1 MLRHPFEPLVHACPR
16 CLGEVAPGRVG
27 FQCVEHGDARDTHGP
42 YRVDELLGPTA
53 QREAALHRSK
63 LARRPRPPRR
73 PGHRAPVAP
82 WPDAA
87 RTARL
92 VAGAAVMAATL
103 AFLVR

>member
-1 MLRHPFEPLVHACPR
+1 VA
-16 CLGEVAPGRVG
+16 LGQVG
-27 FQCVEHGDARDTHGP
+27 FHCVEHGDARDSHGP

-53 QREAALHRSK
+53 QREAALHRSR
-63 LARRPRPPRR
+63 LARRTRARR
-73 PGHRAPVAP
+73 DAQVTELPSLP

-103 AFLVR
+103 AFLAR